1 MTGKAKLVKKY
12 EGYSRIALS
21 KDKYEVE
28 EDMEELRKM
37 RAQNHMVDYSDVQY
51 NHLEIKPRGAINIY
65 GDLISPFD
73 KLEYSQIPEHFF
85 LLDHSG
91 HSSINRNPTVPERW
105 LSSQNEDALRE
116 KSLYAKEIHHLRI
129 TSIYSFSLFNG
140 KPKHVIHR
148 GCKDE
153 VDTEFTNASRRCK
166 LPGSTPL
173 NKIFPRKKQ
182 GTPFGLS
189 SEIIPVDAR
198 IPNHRKKTQ

>member
-105 LSSQNEDALRE
+105 LSSQNV
-116 KSLYAKEIHHLRI
+116 SL
-129 TSIYSFSLFNG
+129 
-140 KPKHVIHR
+140 VM
-148 GCKDE
+148 DM
-153 VDTEFTNASRRCK
+153 
-166 LPGSTPL
+166 
-173 NKIFPRKKQ
+173 
-182 GTPFGLS
+182 
-189 SEIIPVDAR
+189 
-198 IPNHRKKTQ
+198 